1 MRILSITTS
10 SEICGVCILEDEKI
24 IIEQNLNNGLT
35 HSETLMPL
43 IKQTLDDA
51 NLTLSNIDLIA
62 IDIGPGSFTGIRI
75 GFNLIKY

>member
-35 HSETLMPL
+35 S
-43 IKQTLDDA
+43 
-51 NLTLSNIDLIA
+51 S
-62 IDIGPGSFTGIRI
+62 R
-75 GFNLIKY
+75 